1 MKFLL
6 AVDFQNDFV
15 TGVLGTKEAQKAE
28 DPFMDLVLKGDYD
41 QVVLT
46 KDTHHA
52 DTYPNTKEGKLLPLH
67 VEYGTEGHDFVR
79 ESEIVDK
86 WGDKLTVL
94 TKGTFGLSLLP
105 DIIGDLIQNQEL
117 KTKTKIAQEDLVFE
131 FAGVCTDICVVS
143 NVVLLQATFPNA
155 RYIIHQDACAGITP
169 ESHEAAL
176 VVLNSL
182 QAEIV

>member
-15 TGVLGTKEAQKAE
+15 TGVLGTKEAQAAE
-28 DPFMDLVLKGDYD
+28 TPFFDLVLNGDYD
-41 QVVLT
+41 QVILT
-46 KDTHHA
+46 KDTHRA

-79 ESEIVDK
+79 EQEIVDK

-105 DIIGDLIQNQEL
+105 EIVGDMIQNEEF
-117 KTKTKIAQEDLVFE
+117 KTKQDIPQEDLVFE
-131 FAGVCTDICVVS
+131 FAGVCTDICVIS

-155 RYIIHQDACAGITP
+155 RYIIHKDACAGITP

-176 VVLNSL
+176 TVLKSL